1 MKTEDKPMNTK
12 TKELT
17 LIGLMAAITCIAGPL
32 SLPLPFSPVP
42 VSLTNLAIYFS
53 VYILGMKRGT
63 ISYLVYLLLGLVGLP
78 VFSAFTSGPAKLF
91 GPTGGYLI
99 GFIFMALICGFC
111 VDRWNGRFV
120 ASFLGMAAGTAV
132 CYLFG
137 TVWLAYQMTLS
148 AGQQSPNLIQAL
160 PAAFAAGVLP
170 FIIGDLLKMV
180 LTLVVGAQVRV
191 RVTKAALN

>member
-1 MKTEDKPMNTK
+1 MNTK

-42 VSLTNLAIYFS
+42 ISLTNLAIYFS

-99 GFIFMALICGFC
+99 GFIFMALICGYC

-137 TVWLAYQMTLS
+137 TLWLAYQMTLN
-148 AGQQSPNLIQAL
+148 AGQSPLSFVQAL

-170 FIIGDLLKMV
+170 FIIGDLAKMV
-180 LTLVVGAQVRV
+180 LTLLVGSQVRV